1 MRPDSS
7 ASAEVRRADAS
18 MSLLVDL
25 WTNALDPG
33 YAASRGEPRRSS
45 ARRAVPLAVGLV
57 AASFLVV
64 IAAVQ
69 AHARAPA
76 AARAHDRL
84 VAQVQQESKAVAD
97 LSAQVD
103 RLRAATGAL
112 RDSSLQGSAAGAA
125 LSTQLAQSEL
135 AAGTVAVTG
144 PGLRVTLNDAPTTG
158 AGQGNQGQ
166 GNRVEDRDL
175 QSVVNALWAAGA
187 EAIAINDQ
195 RLTGQSSI
203 RAAGDAILVDF
214 QPLRPPYVVQ
224 AIGDPV
230 GMETTF
236 AQSAAAARMRSYV
249 QLYGLRFAY
258 ARASSLDVP
267 AGVEEQLHDAR
278 PVHEPSSDRPTP
290 NEKGSG

>member
-1 MRPDSS
+1 
-7 ASAEVRRADAS
+7 

-33 YAASRGEPRRSS
+33 YAATARSGGRPGSWTRRV
-45 ARRAVPLAVGLV
+45 VPLAVGLV

-76 AARAHDRL
+76 AARAHERL

-97 LSAQVD
+97 LSSEVD
-103 RLRAATGAL
+103 RLRAVTGAL

-125 LSTQLAQSEL
+125 LSTQLARAEL

-144 PGLRVTLNDAPTTG
+144 PGLRVTLDDAPATG

-175 QSVVNALWAAGA
+175 QGVVNALWASGA
-187 EAIAINDQ
+187 EAIAVNGQ

-203 RAAGDAILVDF
+203 RSAGDAILVDF
-214 QPLRPPYVVQ
+214 QPLRPPYVVE

-236 AQSAAAARMRSYV
+236 AQSAAVARMRSYV
-249 QLYGLRFAY
+249 QLYGLRFGY
-258 ARASSLDVP
+258 ARASGLELP

-278 PVHEPSSDRPTP
+278 PVHPPATKQSTP

>member
-1 MRPDSS
+1 
-7 ASAEVRRADAS
+7 

-33 YAASRGEPRRSS
+33 YAAAAHGRGRSAS
-45 ARRAVPLAVGLV
+45 AARRAVPLAVGVV

-64 IAAVQ
+64 VAAVQ

-84 VAQVQQESKAVAD
+84 VSEVQQESTTVAE

-103 RLRAATGAL
+103 RLRATTGSLRDDAL
-112 RDSSLQGSAAGAA
+112 RGSAAGAA
-125 LSTQLAQSEL
+125 LSAQLAQAEL

-144 PGLRVTLNDAPTTG
+144 PGMSVTLNDAPTTG
-158 AGQGNQGQ
+158 NPSPGGSAS
-166 GNRVEDRDL
+166 GNRVEDRDV
-175 QSVVNALWAAGA
+175 QIVVNALWAAGA
-187 EAIAINDQ
+187 EAIAINGQ

-214 QPLRPPYVVQ
+214 QPLRAPYVVE

-230 GMETTF
+230 GMETSF
-236 AQSAAAARMRSYV
+236 AQSAAASRMRSYV
-249 QLYGLRFAY
+249 QLYGLRFGY
-258 ARASSLDVP
+258 ARASRLELP
-267 AGVEEQLHDAR
+267 AGVEEPLHHSA
-278 PVHEPSSDRPTP
+278 PATP
-290 NEKGSG
+290 GAAPASRGSAPAHKGSGR